1 MAQIFLK
8 FALIKKDTI
17 KLIKM
22 SFNLDTVIYL
32 YLKISGLKPFYVPHL
47 IWALQYYKYTVLLLF
62 FIERCSTWFCI
73 CMFCNMITLKS

>member
-17 KLIKM
+17 KLIKV

-47 IWALQYYKYTVLLLF
+47 I
-62 FIERCSTWFCI
+62 
-73 CMFCNMITLKS
+73 